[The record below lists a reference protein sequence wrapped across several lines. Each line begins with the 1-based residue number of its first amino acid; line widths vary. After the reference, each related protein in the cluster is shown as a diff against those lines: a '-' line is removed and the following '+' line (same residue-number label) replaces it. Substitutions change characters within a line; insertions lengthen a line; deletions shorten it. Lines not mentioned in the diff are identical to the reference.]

1 MCLHAISLQV
11 SPPVSGHTSV
21 CAVYMR
27 AHRHTCTALTVA
39 SGPADSVP
47 ASRGAA
53 EGSCAALN
61 PFL

>member
-1 MCLHAISLQV
+1 MCSHAISLQV
-11 SPPVSGHTSV
+11 SLPVCGPISV
-21 CAVYMR
+21 CTVDMR

-61 PFL
+61 PLL